1 MNTGQMMI
9 TLAAIVL
16 LSMVI
21 LRVTTNFLTTDDVLM
36 ESKFGVLGISLATS
50 IMEEATGKAFD
61 EVSDSGSILTLADL
75 SEIGPDAGEV
85 YPFFDDFD
93 DFDGL
98 IKIDSSMPSA
108 IFKIVCKVNFVNTA
122 NLDGI
127 SLAKTWHKKLQL
139 FITTQSSMD
148 TIKMETIYS
157 YFFYR

>member
-1 MNTGQMMI
+1 MDNEIVQQLAFFALNFALILSTLLFYAIFGWVIANWLIMFGILSPMNRWLNGRSQDLGGYLQSLHQI
-9 TLAAIVL
+9 QIISRQIV
-16 LSMVI
+16 
-21 LRVTTNFLTTDDVLM
+21 
-36 ESKFGVLGISLATS
+36 A
-50 IMEEATGKAFD
+50 
-61 EVSDSGSILTLADL
+61 
-75 SEIGPDAGEV
+75 
-85 YPFFDDFD
+85 FFDDFD